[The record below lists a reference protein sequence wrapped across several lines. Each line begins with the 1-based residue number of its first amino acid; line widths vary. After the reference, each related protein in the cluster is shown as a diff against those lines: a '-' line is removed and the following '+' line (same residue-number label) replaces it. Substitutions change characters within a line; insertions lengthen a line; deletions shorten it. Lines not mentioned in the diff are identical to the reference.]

1 MNTSNVNPSMNPST
15 KLSYIFL
22 YEDNFLA
29 PTSLQERCV
38 IRATNG
44 ADALQQAI
52 TLYQIPSA
60 LEVQLWSGPSGSTRH
75 RIDTLSV
82 LEGDILSA
90 WIKVLKRTPST
101 GFLVD

>member
-1 MNTSNVNPSMNPST
+1 MNPPNTSTMNP
-15 KLSYIFL
+15 SYIFL

-52 TLYQIPSA
+52 ALYQIPSA

-90 WIKVLKRTPST
+90 WIKVVKRTP
-101 GFLVD
+101 